1 MLDVGFSELLVFGI
15 IALLVLGPEKLPEA
29 ARFAARCYS
38 KFKTLISN
46 VQNDIDR
53 ELRLSELRE
62 QMNAEMQRIQA
73 LEQKMQAQMQE
84 LQQQTTQA
92 AGQQQQHAATDNNK
106 SSFIYHY
113 QSTPVALLLKKNAW
127 NNNAQLQQAHTDQGD
142 HAQSTQVLSPSNISP
157 ALTDEPPQQISS
169 SSADQ
174 PLDHSASHVESQH
187 EEQKAAHYKVA
198 V

>member
-1 MLDVGFSELLVFGI
+1 MLDVGFSELFVFGI

-113 QSTPVALLLKKNAW
+113 QPTPVALLLNKNAW
-127 NNNAQLQQAHTDQGD
+127 NNNAQLQQAHT
-142 HAQSTQVLSPSNISP
+142 HSTQVMSPSNISP

-169 SSADQ
+169 SSEDQ
-174 PLDHSASHVESQH
+174 PHDHSASHVESQH
-187 EEQKAAHYKVA
+187 EEQKVAHYKVA